1 MKLDSNKTSSRRKM
15 RKAHFGADSTER
27 RKRMAS
33 MLAPNLKQQYKVKSL
48 PVVKGDEV
56 KVMRGSDKT
65 KGKEGKVTAVYRRKY
80 VIHVERCTREKSNKQ
95 VVPIG
100 IDASKVMITKLKMDK
115 GRRQILTRKKRSV
128 GGAANT
134 DNLAGVD

>member
-1 MKLDSNKTSSRRKM
+1 
-15 RKAHFGADSTER
+15 
-27 RKRMAS
+27 MAS

-95 VVPIG
+95 VCIN
-100 IDASKVMITKLKMDK
+100 AHAHTLS
-115 GRRQILTRKKRSV
+115 LTPHSLTHSLSHAHKIQT
-128 GGAANT
+128 GCPHWY
-134 DNLAGVD
+134 